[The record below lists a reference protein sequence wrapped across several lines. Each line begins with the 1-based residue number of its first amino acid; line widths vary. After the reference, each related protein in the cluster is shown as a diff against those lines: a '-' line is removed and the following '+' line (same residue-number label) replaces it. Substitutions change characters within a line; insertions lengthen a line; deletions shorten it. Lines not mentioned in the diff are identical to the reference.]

1 MIELFSGIG
10 AQRSAL
16 AKAGIPHKVVAISE
30 IDKYALKSYNAMYN
44 NCLDTGETVNLG
56 DIRNVNPNDVPDCD
70 FLTFSSPCQSFSIS
84 GKMLGGEKDSGT
96 ESSLLW
102 EVEKI
107 ISAKRPK
114 YLMLENVK
122 MLVSKRFKHT
132 FDDWLAV
139 LDKLGYD
146 TYWQVLNAKNYGV
159 PQNRERVYA
168 ISIRKDVDNGLFG
181 FPQSFVLKR
190 RLKDVLEVDVDERY
204 YLKPNIVDKFVY
216 KPKSAITGVL
226 TLADYKRT
234 GLNVNTNPVGNL
246 NHYNRRPMN
255 DVFGDESISP
265 TLQTM
270 TGGNRQPKV
279 LIRARNKQGYNE
291 AYSFDSV
298 GLDHPNSTQKGS
310 RVTKSVS
317 RTLTTQQDV
326 GVVEIN
332 GKQFSIRRLTPK
344 ECWRLMGFSDEQFSK
359 AQAVCSNTQLYK
371 QAGNSIVVDV
381 LSYIFENLFKRQD

>member
-1 MIELFSGIG
+1 
-10 AQRSAL
+10 
-16 AKAGIPHKVVAISE
+16 
-30 IDKYALKSYNAMYN
+30 
-44 NCLDTGETVNLG
+44 
-56 DIRNVNPNDVPDCD
+56 
-70 FLTFSSPCQSFSIS
+70 
-84 GKMLGGEKDSGT
+84 MLEGEKNSGT

-122 MLVSKRFKHT
+122 MLVSKKFKHT

-139 LDKLGYD
+139 LNKLGYG

-168 ISIRKDVDNGLFG
+168 ISIRKDVDDGLFE
-181 FPQSFVLKR
+181 FPQPFMLKK
-190 RLKDVLEVDVDERY
+190 RLKDVLEDNVDEHY
-204 YLKPNIVDKFVY
+204 YLKSSIVERFIY
-216 KPKSAITGVL
+216 KPKGMTVGATKTRPNSVGQREQVYNPDKSVGALTATDYKNPHRVL
-226 TLADYKRT
+226 TT
-234 GLNVNTNPVGNL
+234 SPVGNL
-246 NHYNRRPMN
+246 NHYHRRPMN
-255 DVFGDESISP
+255 DVFNNESISP

-279 LIRARNKQGYNE
+279 LVKARNKRGYSE
-291 AYSFDSV
+291 AHNFDSI
-298 GLDHPNSTQKGS
+298 GLDHPNSAQKGS
-310 RVTKSVS
+310 RVTKAVS

-326 GVVEIN
+326 GVVEID

-381 LSYIFENLFKRQD
+381 LSYIFENLFKGE